1 MDDNPREQPLSHLVG
16 KPPVEGVIDSRLPR
30 KSYILLE
37 KARNSIERYGMLRG
51 GEKVLVAVSGGPDSL
66 VLLDVLWR
74 LRDSCNL
81 YLEVFHVDH
90 ALRPDSAA
98 EAEYVGRV
106 AETYRLPFHYE
117 RVAVKLDGP
126 RGRMS
131 PEEAAREA
139 RYDSLMRRM
148 QAGGFDR
155 VALGH
160 QADDRVETL
169 LLRLITGAGP
179 GALASIP
186 PVRGPYIRPLI
197 EVWSTE
203 IEGYLDC
210 LPLPPLLDPTNLDL
224 TVPRN
229 RVRHTLLPFL
239 ESEFNPAVR
248 MSLARTLDL
257 INEERAEG
265 IINGTVPL
273 PTGPG
278 DPVELD
284 AYAEMS
290 LDAQRLLLWRQLLS
304 LGLRPS
310 FRLVEDLRA
319 NICAGR
325 SGNRMDL
332 PGGWT
337 AVREYGRVF
346 FLKGENED
354 EACLPAAS
362 QELEV
367 SGEGLYHCPAAGISL
382 RIVFSEVA
390 AGWRERIR
398 EGPRVASLDL
408 DRLTFPLLLRF
419 IRPGDRFKPLG
430 APGSRKVQD
439 FLTDAKVP
447 RRARLRTTV
456 LLSRGHI
463 AWLVGHRIDDGFKVT
478 PDTLRMARCSIE
490 DL

>member
-1 MDDNPREQPLSHLVG
+1 M
-16 KPPVEGVIDSRLPR
+16 
-30 KSYILLE
+30 LLE

-74 LRDSCNL
+74 LRDSYEL
-81 YLEVFHVDH
+81 HLEVFHVDH
-90 ALRPDSAA
+90 SLRPDSAA
-98 EAEYVGRV
+98 EADYVGRV
-106 AETYRLPFHYE
+106 AEAYRLPFHYE
-117 RVAVKLDGP
+117 RVAVKLEGP

-139 RYDSLMRRM
+139 RYDSLLRRM
-148 QAGGFDR
+148 QAGVFDR

-197 EVWSTE
+197 EVWSAE
-203 IEGYLDC
+203 IEEYLGC
-210 LPLPPLLDPTNLDL
+210 LPLPPLLDPGNLDL

-229 RVRHTLLPFL
+229 RVRHALLPYL

-257 INEERAEG
+257 ISEERAAG
-265 IINGTVPL
+265 IINGTGSVPTI
-273 PTGPG
+273 PTVPI
-278 DPVELD
+278 ELD
-284 AYAEMS
+284 EYEEMS

-332 PGGWT
+332 PGGWM

-346 FLKGENED
+346 LLRREDED
-354 EACLPAAS
+354 EACLPAALP
-362 QELEV
+362 ELELP
-367 SGEGLYHCPAAGISL
+367 GEGLYRCRPAGISL

-390 AGWRERIR
+390 AGWRERIS

-408 DRLTFPLLLRF
+408 DRLAFPLLLRF

-447 RRARLRTTV
+447 RRARPHTMA
-456 LLSRGHI
+456 LLSRGYI

-478 PDTLRMARCSIE
+478 PDTLRMARCSVE

>member
-1 MDDNPREQPLSHLVG
+1 
-16 KPPVEGVIDSRLPR
+16 
-30 KSYILLE
+30 
-37 KARNSIERYGMLRG
+37 MLRG

-74 LRDSCNL
+74 LQDPFRL
-81 YLEVFHVDH
+81 RLEVFHVDH

-98 EAEYVGRV
+98 EADYVSRV
-106 AETYRLPFHYE
+106 AETYRLPFRHE
-117 RVAVKLDGP
+117 RVEVKPEGP

-139 RYDSLMRRM
+139 RYASLERRM
-148 QAGGFDR
+148 HAGGFDR

-179 GALASIP
+179 RALASIP

-197 EVWSTE
+197 EIWSKE
-203 IEGYLDC
+203 IEDYLEC
-210 LPLPPLLDPTNLDL
+210 LPLPPLRDPTNLDL

-229 RVRHTLLPFL
+229 RVRHALLPYL

-248 MSLARTLDL
+248 LSLARTLDL
-257 INEERAEG
+257 MNEEKAA
-265 IINGTVPL
+265 GTIDGAGDGATL
-273 PTGPG
+273 ATPG
-278 DPVELD
+278 GAIELD
-284 AYAEMS
+284 AYEEMPPA
-290 LDAQRLLLWRQLLS
+290 AQRLLLWRELLA

-319 NICAGR
+319 NVCAGR

-332 PGGWT
+332 PGGWV
-337 AVREYGRVF
+337 ALREYGRVI
-346 FLKGENED
+346 LLRSED
-354 EACLPAAS
+354 EGEPGLPAGA
-362 QELEV
+362 QELELP
-367 SGEGLYHCPAAGISL
+367 GEGEYPCPAAGISL
-382 RIVFSEVA
+382 KIVFQEAST
-390 AGWRERIR
+390 GWRELVR

-408 DRLTFPLLLRF
+408 DRLAFPLLLRF

-447 RRARLRTTV
+447 RRARPRTMV
-456 LLSRGHI
+456 LLSRSRV
-463 AWLVGHRIDDGFKVT
+463 AWLVGQRIDDGFKVT
-478 PDTLRMARCSIE
+478 PDTLRIARFSVE